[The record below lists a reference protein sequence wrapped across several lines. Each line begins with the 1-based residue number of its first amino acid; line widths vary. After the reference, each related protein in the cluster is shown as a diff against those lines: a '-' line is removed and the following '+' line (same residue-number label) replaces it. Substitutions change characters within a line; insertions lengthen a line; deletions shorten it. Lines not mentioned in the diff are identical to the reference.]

1 VKALAHGH
9 EVTLQPGKLVL
20 GPVGTRTGV
29 AGLLVGVVA
38 LGAAALLGLK
48 EGPARLH
55 FFHSYLFAYCFFLA
69 ITFGS
74 LAYVMIHYLARVGWS
89 VTVRRL
95 AEALALNMFL
105 LAILILPM
113 LGGLHE
119 LFPRWFVESTR
130 HADEALREKSGYLN
144 PTFFFIRLVA
154 YFVIWCGLAAFFAAK
169 SKQQDRTGDP
179 AISKTMERV
188 AMPGMWLFAFSLT
201 GFVFDWVMSLNPYW
215 FSTMFGVYFFAG
227 SMLSMFA
234 AIVLLSQYL
243 KNRGLIGDAVNTE
256 HYHDLGKWMFAF
268 TFFWGY
274 IAFGQYMLIWYA
286 NIPEE
291 TQFFI
296 PRQMGVY
303 ASLSLLLLIVHLV
316 IPFPG
321 LLSRH
326 VKRRNGVIA
335 FWAVWSLCACMLD
348 AWYMVVPN
356 EWINQIP
363 AAVGHP
369 TMPIANALPL
379 LAEST
384 QNMYTVSARHQ
395 DFVETMNY
403 PLQAGSLLV
412 TALCV
417 VGIGGLYVFSTMLA
431 LRGRSLVPQRDPRL
445 PEALAF
451 ENM

>member
-1 VKALAHGH
+1 MAHGH
-9 EVTLQPGKLVL
+9 EVTLQTSKLAL
-20 GPVGTRTGV
+20 GAVGTRLGV
-29 AGLLVGVVA
+29 AGLFVGVLA
-38 LGAAALLGLK
+38 LGGAALLGFK
-48 EGPARLH
+48 DGQARLH

-74 LAYVMIHYLARVGWS
+74 LAFVMIHYLARVGWS

-95 AEALALNMFL
+95 AEGLALNMFL
-105 LAILILPM
+105 MLILILP
-113 LGGLHE
+113 LLAGVHD
-119 LFPRWFVESTR
+119 LFPRWFLENVRKT
-130 HADEALREKSGYLN
+130 DEALELKSGYLN
-144 PTFFFIRLVA
+144 PTFFYIRLGC
-154 YFVIWCGLAAFFAAK
+154 YFLVWCGLAAFFAAK
-169 SKQQDRTGDP
+169 SKQQDRTGDVQL
-179 AISKTMERV
+179 SRTMERV

-227 SMLSMFA
+227 SMLSMFST
-234 AIVLLSQYL
+234 IVLLSQLL
-243 KNRGLIGDAVNTE
+243 KKRGLIGDAINHE

-274 IAFGQYMLIWYA
+274 VAFSQYMLIWYA
-286 NIPEE
+286 NLPEE
-291 TQFFI
+291 TQFFV

-321 LLSRH
+321 LISRH

-335 FWAVWSLCACMLD
+335 FWAVWSLCACMFDVWWL
-348 AWYMVVPN
+348 VVPN

-363 AAVGHP
+363 AAVGHK
-369 TMPIANALPL
+369 TMPISNALPL

-395 DFVETMNY
+395 GFLEVMNY
-403 PLQAGSLLV
+403 PLQPLSLLV

-417 VGIGGLYVFSTMLA
+417 VGIGGLYLFSTMLM

>member
-1 VKALAHGH
+1 
-9 EVTLQPGKLVL
+9 
-20 GPVGTRTGV
+20 
-29 AGLLVGVVA
+29 
-38 LGAAALLGLK
+38 
-48 EGPARLH
+48 
-55 FFHSYLFAYCFFLA
+55 
-69 ITFGS
+69 
-74 LAYVMIHYLARVGWS
+74 
-89 VTVRRL
+89 
-95 AEALALNMFL
+95 
-105 LAILILPM
+105 
-113 LGGLHE
+113 
-119 LFPRWFVESTR
+119 
-130 HADEALREKSGYLN
+130 
-144 PTFFFIRLVA
+144 
-154 YFVIWCGLAAFFAAK
+154 
-169 SKQQDRTGDP
+169 
-179 AISKTMERV
+179 
-188 AMPGMWLFAFSLT
+188 
-201 GFVFDWVMSLNPYW
+201 VFDWVMSLNPYW